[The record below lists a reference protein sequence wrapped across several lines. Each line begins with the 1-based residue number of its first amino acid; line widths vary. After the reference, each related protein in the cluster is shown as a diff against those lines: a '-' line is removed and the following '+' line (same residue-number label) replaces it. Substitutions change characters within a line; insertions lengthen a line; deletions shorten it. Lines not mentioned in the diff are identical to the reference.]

1 MILTRGIDYNKMLVK
16 YMCFTKR
23 LNMVIEDNI
32 KIAKLI
38 DVYGVLLTSK
48 QLDIVSSYYFDNLT
62 ISEIADNCEIS
73 RQAVND
79 CLAQSTKI
87 LVGYEEKLNLV
98 KKNDNLKVRLNNL
111 KDMSTNEEITNLISD
126 ILEMLDE

>member
-1 MILTRGIDYNKMLVK
+1 
-16 YMCFTKR
+16 
-23 LNMVIEDNI
+23 MVIEDNL

-38 DVYGVLLTSK
+38 DVYGVLLTNK
-48 QLDIVSSYYFDNLT
+48 QMEIMSSYYFDNLT
-62 ISEIADNCEIS
+62 LSEIADNYNIS

-79 CLAQSTKI
+79 CLAQATKV
-87 LVGYEEKLNLV
+87 LFNLEDKLQFV

-111 KDMSTNEEITNLISD
+111 KNMSTNEEVTNLISD